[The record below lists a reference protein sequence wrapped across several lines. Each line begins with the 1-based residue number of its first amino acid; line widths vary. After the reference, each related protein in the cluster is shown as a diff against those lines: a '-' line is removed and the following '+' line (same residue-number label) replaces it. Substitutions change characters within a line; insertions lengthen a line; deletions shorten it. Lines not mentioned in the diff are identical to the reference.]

1 MAIVQI
7 DFSFGPEDS
16 GTLKGLVDEFNH
28 QQAGMI
34 RVKYR
39 EMSAETAVYHSKLRT
54 MFMSGSGRIDVIG
67 GDVIWPAEFA
77 SKGWIAD
84 LSNRFPQLERDKF
97 LDAPIKANTYQG
109 KTWGVPWYTEVG
121 LLYYRKDLLNAS
133 RFSSPPKTWDE
144 LKQMAQNVKQA
155 SGIQNGFVFQGADYE
170 GGVCNGLE
178 FIWTH
183 GGDVLDSNNQV
194 VINTTA
200 AKNGLRTERS
210 MVADGVAPQAMT
222 TFTEGE
228 SAESFLGG
236 QALFCRFWPGLYGAF
251 GQPGELRRDQ
261 VGVTELPRV
270 PGIPHGRGCLG
281 GWNMFINAASAHK
294 NAAWQFIEFM
304 TDEARQKR
312 MAREGSY
319 LPTREDLYQDTQL
332 LNQVP
337 ILKLSKEA
345 LEHSRPRPTHP
356 RYLDMSEEMAE
367 WFHLSLRG
375 VVTPAQATEKLRRE
389 LSDIL

>member
-1 MAIVQI
+1 MPDIG
-7 DFSFGPEDS
+7 FSFGSE
-16 GTLKGLVDEFNH
+16 GTGIVQTLVDAFN
-28 QQAGMI
+28 QQNPTINVM
-34 RVKYR
+34 YR
-39 EMSAETAVYHSKLRT
+39 EMPAETDRYLERLRT
-54 MFMSGSGRIDVIG
+54 MFRRGGAGIDVIA
-67 GDVIWPAEFA
+67 GDIIWPAEFA
-77 SKGWIAD
+77 SKSWISD
-84 LSNRFPQLERDKF
+84 LSGRFPQAQRNKF
-97 LDAPIKANTYQG
+97 LDAPIEANTYDG
-109 KTWGVPWYTEVG
+109 KIWGVPWYTDVG
-121 LLYYRKDLLNAS
+121 LLFYRKDLLDQS
-133 RFSSPPKTWDE
+133 GFPDPPETWDE
-144 LKQMAQNVKQA
+144 LKRIALKVKQDH
-155 SGIQNGFVFQGADYE
+155 GLQHGYVFQGADYE

-178 FIWTH
+178 YIWTH
-183 GGDVLDSNNQV
+183 GGGVLGSQHKS
-194 VINTTA
+194 VIINRIA
-200 AKNGLRTERS
+200 ARNGLRTERHI
-210 MVADGVAPQAMT
+210 VEDDVAPQRVH

-228 SAESFLGG
+228 SRDRFLDRK
-236 QALFCRFWPGLYGAF
+236 AVFCRFWPGLYGTF

-304 TDEARQKR
+304 TDEAQQKR
-312 MAREGSY
+312 MARDGSY
-319 LPTREDLYQDTQL
+319 LPTREDLYQDPQL

-345 LEHSRPRPTHP
+345 LEHGRPRPIHP

-375 VVTPAQATEKLRRE
+375 FVTPAQATETLRRE

>member
-1 MAIVQI
+1 MPA
-7 DFSFGPEDS
+7 DTGRY
-16 GTLKGLVDEFNH
+16 H
-28 QQAGMI
+28 QRLRRMFRRGGAG
-34 RVKYR
+34 
-39 EMSAETAVYHSKLRT
+39 
-54 MFMSGSGRIDVIG
+54 IDVIA
-67 GDVIWPAEFA
+67 GDIIWPAEFA

-84 LSNRFPQLERDKF
+84 LSDRFPQVEQDKF
-97 LDAPIKANTYQG
+97 LDAPIEANTYQG
-109 KTWGVPWYTEVG
+109 KIWGVPWFTDVG
-121 LLYYRKDLLNAS
+121 LLYYRKDLLDQS
-133 RFSSPPKTWDE
+133 GFPDPPETWDE
-144 LKQMAQNVKQA
+144 LKTIALQVKQDH
-155 SGIQNGFVFQGADYE
+155 GLQHGYVFQGADYE

-178 FIWTH
+178 YIWTH

-194 VINTTA
+194 IINSIEA
-200 AKNGLRTERS
+200 RNGLRTERHI
-210 MVADGVAPQAMT
+210 VEDDVAPHRVH
-222 TFTEGE
+222 TFTEHE
-228 SAESFLGG
+228 SAGRFLDRR
-236 QALFCRFWPGLYGAF
+236 AVFCRYWPGLYREF
-251 GQPGELRRDQ
+251 GQPGRLRRDQ

-312 MAREGSY
+312 MARDGSY
-319 LPTREDLYQDTQL
+319 LPTREDLDQDPPL

-345 LEHSRPRPTHP
+345 LEHGRPRPIHP